1 MSTEKLLERLVSE
14 SLKRRRKILSTK
26 RNNLALWIGRLV
38 MSFNDLEAELAKA
51 VAMQLGQNSPEIADM
66 INASMSY
73 GQKADLFA
81 ALLLRQ
87 FAGKRD
93 QTELVRSVLRAL
105 NRAEQ
110 YRNSICHSHWS
121 EPDVWSSHFSS
132 EILKRKPKT
141 KGGNGLTV
149 SQEIPKANELRT
161 CVNDFW
167 ALQRIAILAATDE
180 NVAKQYDLSPLKA
193 LTARL
198 EKALNKNQN
207 VPIET
212 RLSTL
217 TLFSGAR
224 PTT

>member
-1 MSTEKLLERLVSE
+1 MSTEKLLKMMAAE

-51 VAMQLGQNSPEIADM
+51 VAERLGQNSPEIVDM

-87 FAGKRD
+87 FAGTRN
-93 QTELVRSVLRAL
+93 QTELVKNVRRAL
-105 NRAEQ
+105 NLAEQ

-121 EPDVWSSHFSS
+121 ESDGWSSLFSS

-141 KGGNGLTV
+141 KGGNGLSV
-149 SQEIPKANELRT
+149 SQEIPNAAELKT
-161 CVNDFW
+161 LVGDFW
-167 ALQRIAILAATDE
+167 ALQRIAILAATYE

-193 LTARL
+193 LIARL
-198 EKALNKNQN
+198 EKVLNKNQKRAIRTKL
-207 VPIET
+207 PSLI
-212 RLSTL
+212 
-217 TLFSGAR
+217 LFPGNR
-224 PTT
+224 PAT